1 MKKMFGRT
9 RLKVFVASK
18 PLSSV
23 FFCHPRSAP
32 TGLDYRAI
40 AFFILLATGGGAR
53 AAERVLDGRM
63 HHLRSADAREWS
75 EFPAASE
82 GSSVKVTFAAEA
94 NATPYTLRVRQ
105 RDVKQSWR
113 MRLNDHDLGL
123 LSTDENPLTTFWEVP
138 PGVLRTGDNVFVVTG
153 SGPSDDV
160 EIGDLRL
167 IDQPPS
173 KALNEAAL
181 SVVVIDADTGKPTPA
196 RVTIVNEQGSL
207 SAVGA
212 KSNARLA
219 VRPGVV
225 YTADG
230 RAEFGL
236 AAGKY
241 TIHAGRGFEFSVDT
255 KTIDALPGA
264 RRRLELTIR
273 REVPL
278 ADYVSC
284 DTHVHTLTYS
294 GHGDCTIGERLVTVA
309 GEGLELPIATDHN
322 LTIDYRPAMRE
333 AGLAG
338 LFTPVVGN
346 EVTTQVGHF
355 NVFPLD
361 TAGPAI
367 DHRGESWAE
376 VFAAIDRAGPRRVIV
391 LNHPRDVHAGFRPFD
406 IRRHLALTGEN
417 IAGWTLQANAMEL
430 VNSGALQT
438 DPWRLVYDWFGL
450 LNAGL
455 KIAPV
460 GASDS
465 HDVARSIV
473 GQARTYIR
481 RGAGKSPSDNS
492 SDALV
497 SAAVESLLAGRV
509 VMSYGLF
516 AELTVENEHG
526 PGDVVAAGD
535 KRELDVRV
543 RVLGPSWS
551 AADEVVLFVNGAEV
565 RRESIDPAN
574 RNAAGVKFA
583 AHWKLPRPK
592 HDVYLALVAIGPGIS
607 GLYWPTAKPYQPDS
621 PDWKSYVL
629 GATGAVWIDCD
640 GRPGFASP
648 RQYAEALIS
657 DAAGDMSLLG
667 ERIADYDAATA
678 GQVAAELR
686 RRGEL
691 FADGTIQKLTAAA
704 LPLAAA
710 AVRDYVAAWK
720 AAEVANGGNVSGAK

>member
-1 MKKMFGRT
+1 MFLPSFARLLTMLDIKQSATLICLIVAMPGAGR
-9 RLKVFVASK
+9 A
-18 PLSSV
+18 
-23 FFCHPRSAP
+23 
-32 TGLDYRAI
+32 G
-40 AFFILLATGGGAR
+40 
-53 AAERVLDGRM
+53 ERVLDGRM
-63 HHLRSADAREWS
+63 HHLRSGDEREWS
-75 EFPAASE
+75 EFPAESE
-82 GSSVKVTFAAEA
+82 GATLQVAFTAEA
-94 NATPYTLRVRQ
+94 NTMPYTLRVRQ

-113 MRLNDHDLGL
+113 MRLNDHDLGAL
-123 LSTDENPLTTFWEVP
+123 PTDENPMTTVWELP
-138 PGVLRTGDNVFVVTG
+138 PDTLRTGDNVFVVAG

-173 KALNEAAL
+173 KALNEATV
-181 SVVVIDADTGKPTPA
+181 SVLVIDASTGKPTPA
-196 RVTIVNEQGSL
+196 RVTVVDEHGSL

-212 KSNARLA
+212 KSTPRLA

-236 AAGKY
+236 AAGKF
-241 TIHAGRGFEFSVDT
+241 TIHAGRGFEYSVDT
-255 KTIDALPGA
+255 QTIDAPPGA
-264 RRRLELTIR
+264 RRSLELTIR

-278 ADYVSC
+278 ADYVGC

-309 GEGLELPIATDHN
+309 GEGIELPIATDHN
-322 LTIDYRPAMRE
+322 LMIDYRPAMRE

-338 LFTPVVGN
+338 RFTPVIGN
-346 EVTTQVGHF
+346 EVTTRVGHF

-361 TAGPAI
+361 TDGPAI

-391 LNHPRDVHAGFRPFD
+391 LNHPRDIHAGFRPFD
-406 IRRHLALTGEN
+406 IPRHLALTGEN
-417 IAGWTLQANAMEL
+417 LAGWTLQANAMEL

-473 GQARTYIR
+473 GQARTHIR
-481 RGAGKSPSDNS
+481 RAAKSPSDNS
-492 SDALV
+492 RDVLV
-497 SAAVESLLAGRV
+497 GEAVESLLAGRV

-516 AELTVENEHG
+516 AELMVEDEHG
-526 PGDVVAAGD
+526 PGDVVAAAD
-535 KRELDVRV
+535 MPELDLRV

-551 AADEVVLFVNGAEV
+551 AADEVVLFVNGAEA
-565 RRESIDPAN
+565 RRESIEPAN
-574 RNAAGVKFA
+574 REAAGVKFA
-583 AHWKLPRPK
+583 ANWKFPRPK

-621 PDWKSYVL
+621 PDWEPYVL
-629 GATGAVWIDCD
+629 AATGAVWIDCD
-640 GRPGFASP
+640 GRPGFSSP
-648 RQYAEALIS
+648 RQYAETLLA
-657 DAAGDMSLLG
+657 DAAGDMTLLG
-667 ERIADYDAATA
+667 ERLADYDAATA

-691 FADGTIQKLTAAA
+691 FAGGTIQKLTAAA
-704 LPLAAA
+704 SPLAAA
-710 AVRDYVAAWK
+710 AVRDYVAASK
-720 AAEVANGGNVSGAK
+720 AAEAANGGNVSDAK